1 MNVSDGR
8 TRREVLIGSLL
19 IAAGLAV
26 CVMAYFAVHIQIDL
40 VDLARLDML
49 GSINNIIALLTLLA
63 VGCLFLGTVSGYLIG
78 KYRH

>member
-1 MNVSDGR
+1 
-8 TRREVLIGSLL
+8 
-19 IAAGLAV
+19 
-26 CVMAYFAVHIQIDL
+26 MAYFAVHIQIDL